1 MRLVIE
7 HTTAWHYDHP
17 VLTSTQYLRLT
28 PRTSTRQQ
36 ILDWQVDVPGRAT
49 RGTDPYGNV
58 QHVLTLETPAETIHV
73 TARGSVELRPDA
85 IEASD
90 GINPLVFLRTT
101 PLTRADGQLLDFADA
116 FRSDRPSRETLRALM
131 LAIEGTV
138 AYTQG
143 TTDAAT
149 TAAEAFT
156 RRSGV
161 CQDHTHIF
169 LACARAIGV
178 PARYVSG
185 YVHVEGRSHIAS
197 HAWAEAYLGDRWHTF
212 DISNRLDHPT
222 THLKLA
228 IGMDYL
234 DACPVRGVRYGGGIE
249 RMNAQAL
256 VDLVRHAGQ

>member
-1 MRLVIE
+1 MKLIIE

-28 PRTSTRQQ
+28 PRSNTRQQ
-36 ILDWQVDVPGRAT
+36 VLNWQVDMPGRAT
-49 RGTDPYGNV
+49 HGTDPYGNM
-58 QHVLTLETPAETIHV
+58 QHVLTLDSPGATIHV
-73 TARGSVELRPDA
+73 TARGSVELHPDV
-85 IEASD
+85 IEEND

-101 PLTRADGQLLDFADA
+101 PLTRADGPLLDFADA
-116 FRSDRPSRETLRALM
+116 FRSERPTREALRALM
-131 LAIEGTV
+131 LAIEGHV

-197 HAWAEAYLGDRWHTF
+197 HAWAEAWLGEHWLTF
-212 DISNRLDHPT
+212 DISNKLDHPT

-249 RMNAQAL
+249 RMSAQAL
-256 VDLVRHAGQ
+256 VDLAQQGGQ

>member
-17 VLTSTQYLRLT
+17 VQSSTQYLRLT
-28 PRTSTRQQ
+28 PRSSARQQ
-36 ILDWQVDVPGRAT
+36 VLDWQVEVPGRAT

-58 QHVLTLETPAETIHV
+58 QHVLTLESPGETIHV
-73 TARGSVELRPDA
+73 TARGIVELHTDMT
-85 IEASD
+85 EDDD
-90 GINPLVFLRTT
+90 GINPLVFLRPTL
-101 PLTRADGQLLDFADA
+101 LTRADGPLLDFADA
-116 FRSDRPSRETLRALM
+116 FRSERPSREALRALM
-131 LAIEGTV
+131 LAIEGSV
-138 AYTQG
+138 SYTAG

-149 TAAEAFT
+149 TAAEAFA

-197 HAWAEAYLGDRWHTF
+197 HAWAEAFLNDRWHTY
-212 DISNRLDHPT
+212 DVSNRLDHPT

-234 DACPVRGVRYGGGIE
+234 DACPVRGVRYGGGNE
-249 RMNAQAL
+249 RMSAQAL